1 MNLVGQASQVHR
13 AYTARNFVESTFCT
27 VKLTFFWCTVHPYCS
42 LLHNPVIDVLPVRDR
57 LQCEH
62 FYPFVWNM
70 LSFASANCHSTYLL
84 KYHAL
89 SPFGEFIIYFYELIS
104 GRFLPKASLCVS
116 SANRNVKNSEAFGMS
131 LGIGIVY
138 GPRMVP
144 YKTEI
149 YIYSTQV
156 SIVYQYTV
164 QLYSICP
171 KCFLWVALSKIQK
184 HFYV

>member
-1 MNLVGQASQVHR
+1 MFQIMFTINSHNEFGRSSISSTSSIYGAKFCSINVLYSKVDVFLV
-13 AYTARNFVESTFCT
+13 Y
-27 VKLTFFWCTVHPYCS
+27 CTVHPYCS

-62 FYPFVWNM
+62 F
-70 LSFASANCHSTYLL
+70 LSFCMKYALFCYSVNCHSTYLL

-131 LGIGIVY
+131 LIG
-138 GPRMVP
+138 
-144 YKTEI
+144 K
-149 YIYSTQV
+149 
-156 SIVYQYTV
+156 
-164 QLYSICP
+164 
-171 KCFLWVALSKIQK
+171 A
-184 HFYV
+184 